1 MDGKTDPPDRI
12 PFRSST
18 FFSELFSVS
27 WSSPFFRVLLGA
39 RARACGCCGCG
50 WCDFYLVC
58 RYISCFLS
66 HGQVGS
72 KDALARSM
80 MLCLGRCPPVD
91 DVVLTDTSQYLF
103 WLFRGPKSPAQIFLQ
118 GQQAFSKQFYISQRS
133 PNLIKYVFF
142 LRGATGRRAC
152 AFEADAVPK

>member
-39 RARACGCCGCG
+39 RARV
-50 WCDFYLVC
+50 WVLRVWLVWFYLVC

-118 GQQAFSKQFYISQRS
+118 GQQAFSKQFYISRRS